1 MPCVY
6 DIVALTCPLS
16 YHFARYQNHTHTQVG
31 VQTMIEPNA
40 GATALEDK
48 VNAAHPILVGSE
60 EDGGG
65 GGGDN
70 NDKDQDEGGGADE

>member
-1 MPCVY
+1 MSFRFPS
-6 DIVALTCPLS
+6 LS
-16 YHFARYQNHTHTQVG
+16 PKQVG

-60 EDGGG
+60 EDG
-65 GGGDN
+65 DN
-70 NDKDQDEGGGADE
+70 ERDQDE

>member
-16 YHFARYQNHTHTQVG
+16 YCSIPKSHTQVG

-65 GGGDN
+65 GGDN

>member
-1 MPCVY
+1 MNKCSFRRLYLVICTSVSLASSDSPQF
-6 DIVALTCPLS
+6 P
-16 YHFARYQNHTHTQVG
+16 ARSQTQVG

-60 EDGGG
+60 EAAD
-65 GGGDN
+65 DQ
-70 NDKDQDEGGGADE
+70 NDKDE

>member
-1 MPCVY
+1 MYLSRTSGFGAIFLPLYHLHCLILMPFHFSS
-6 DIVALTCPLS
+6 LS
-16 YHFARYQNHTHTQVG
+16 PKQVG

-60 EDGGG
+60 EDG
-65 GGGDN
+65 DN
-70 NDKDQDEGGGADE
+70 ERDQDE

>member
-1 MPCVY
+1 M
-6 DIVALTCPLS
+6 
-16 YHFARYQNHTHTQVG
+16 
-31 VQTMIEPNA
+31 QTMIEPNA

-65 GGGDN
+65 GGDN

>member
-1 MPCVY
+1 LL
-6 DIVALTCPLS
+6 DTKI
-16 YHFARYQNHTHTQVG
+16 THTQVG

-65 GGGDN
+65 GGDN